1 MLVIPAGAS
10 CSEIII
16 QLKVRVNSKRARC
29 FCSYISCDNVS
40 WRKLSTNDISAITSN
55 EDRTRLTI
63 QHNVAGISEA
73 QSYEEVVACSHLLT
87 GRIVTTLSR
96 ADPQRESPLTHS
108 QLQCS
113 KEHTLHSNVQYV
125 SLQLSL

>member
-29 FCSYISCDNVS
+29 FRSYIGCDNVIWS
-40 WRKLSTNDISAITSN
+40 KLSTNDISASTSN
-55 EDRTRLTI
+55 EDRTRHTI
-63 QHNVAGISEA
+63 QHSVARISEA

-87 GRIVTTLSR
+87 DRTVTTLSR
-96 ADPQRESPLTHS
+96 TDPQRESPLTHS

-113 KEHTLHSNVQYV
+113 KEYTLNS
-125 SLQLSL
+125 